1 MKSPFQTIL
10 IGVFIAAFIGAILIF
25 SGVIPVKSS
34 SSTAA
39 VTGSVVVWGIY
50 PSEFMQSYLDQLNI
64 ANKDISISYVQKN
77 IANIQNDLV
86 TAIADG
92 RSPDIVFSDANTIF
106 SIKDRLYT
114 IPFTTYNERSFRDS
128 FIDGASIFL
137 SKDGVLAIPLLTD
150 PLVVYYNK
158 DILAGKNYVVPPNTW
173 TGLVQ
178 SLPNFV
184 KKDVRGT
191 VTQTAIGLGESINVD
206 HFKAILSA
214 LFLQTGSAIVALDPY
229 TGRYEQRLSIS
240 SQQGDGELGSVK
252 ALNFYTSFANQTG
265 STFSW
270 SRSLPSTLDMFLAG
284 KSAFYI
290 GFASELFAIQSRNPN
305 LSFDV
310 TGLFQVDGAVRPIT
324 YGDFSGLGI
333 VKSTRNFP
341 ATYSVAG
348 TLTSKEFIEY
358 LSSSMSLPSARRDL
372 LLTPQTNPYVQV
384 YFKAA
389 LSTFSWPDTN
399 ASLSE
404 KIFRDMIQTVN
415 SGRSDAASAVYQAGN
430 DLGSSLK

>member
-34 SSTAA
+34 SSSTA

-64 ANKDISISYVQKN
+64 ANKDISISYVQKSV
-77 IANIQNDLV
+77 ANIQSDLV
-86 TAIADG
+86 VAIADG
-92 RSPDIVFSDANTIF
+92 RSPDIVLSDANTIF

-114 IPFTTYNERSFRDS
+114 IPFATYNERSFRDS

-137 SKDGVLAIPLLTD
+137 SKEGVLAIPLLVD

-158 DILAGKNYVVPPNTW
+158 DILAGKNYVVPPSTW

-191 VTQTAIGLGESINVD
+191 ITQTAIGLGEVVNVD
-206 HFKAILSA
+206 HFKAILSG

-229 TGRYEQRLSIS
+229 TGRYEQRLSIGS
-240 SQQGDGELGSVK
+240 GQGDGELGSVK
-252 ALNFYTSFANQTG
+252 ALSFYTSFANQSG

-270 SRSLPSTLDMFLAG
+270 SRGLPSTLDMFLAG

-290 GFASELFAIQSRNPN
+290 GLASELFAIQSRNPN

-310 TGLFQVDGAVRPIT
+310 TSLFQADGAVRPIT
-324 YGDFSGLGI
+324 YGNFSGLGI

-430 DLGSSLK
+430 DLSSSLK